1 LKIIGFSTAAN
12 IEELLIKLNYCILD
26 SFSDAKVIKRDTQ
39 LLFKMQSSKISK
51 LEEKAL
57 KLLLKYEDKGLLQSE
72 LWHKL
77 GVTSRDGS
85 RIAIKL
91 EKRGLIKRVKEF
103 ANDRWTR
110 RLVPLVKPFDISVLE
125 GSPCPSCQYNNNCGP
140 GQTYSPTNCV
150 LIENWLMLESL
161 SQEKSAVPINVEEK
175 KPSI

>member
-1 LKIIGFSTAAN
+1 
-12 IEELLIKLNYCILD
+12 
-26 SFSDAKVIKRDTQ
+26 
-39 LLFKMQSSKISK
+39 MQPSKTSK

-57 KLLLKYEDKGLLQSE
+57 KLLLKYGDKGLLQSE

-110 RLVPLVKPFDISVLE
+110 RLVPLVKPFNVSVLK
-125 GSPCPSCQYNNNCGP
+125 GSPCPSCIYSNNCGAD
-140 GQTYSPTNCV
+140 QTYSPTNCV
-150 LIENWLMLESL
+150 LIENWMLSESVDQ
-161 SQEKSAVPINVEEK
+161 SKIVQINVRDQR
-175 KPSI
+175 S

>member
-1 LKIIGFSTAAN
+1 
-12 IEELLIKLNYCILD
+12 
-26 SFSDAKVIKRDTQ
+26 
-39 LLFKMQSSKISK
+39 MQSSKISK

-110 RLVPLVKPFDISVLE
+110 RLVPLVKPLDVSVLK
-125 GSPCPSCQYNNNCGP
+125 GSPCPSCQYNNNCGAD
-140 GQTYSPTNCV
+140 QTYSPTNCV
-150 LIENWLMLESL
+150 LIENWLL
-161 SQEKSAVPINVEEK
+161 SEPASPKKTAVQINVERK
-175 KPSI
+175 T

>member
-1 LKIIGFSTAAN
+1 
-12 IEELLIKLNYCILD
+12 
-26 SFSDAKVIKRDTQ
+26 
-39 LLFKMQSSKISK
+39 MQSSKISK
-51 LEEKAL
+51 LEERAL

-110 RLVPLVKPFDISVLE
+110 RLVPLVKPFDVAILK
-125 GSPCPSCQYNNNCGP
+125 GSPCPSCQYNNNCGA

-150 LIENWLMLESL
+150 LIENWLL
-161 SQEKSAVPINVEEK
+161 SAAISEARDAPSMNIQDK
-175 KPSI
+175 KA